1 MTAGTGER
9 FRQLSDPGQPHVEAL
24 FAPYDGPVV
33 DVAGATDDG
42 AWIPTAYSRGPWAR
56 DSLHG
61 GPVAALMT
69 RAAELVDAPVP
80 TRLARITIELL
91 RPVSFVPVVID
102 VDLVRPGKKVSTLD
116 LVMRAADDPDVVY
129 ALGRAQR
136 IRTVDVEFPDPTVD
150 EVPPM
155 PDVSTLIDPWPGVG
169 DVTFH
174 ANAVEHRF
182 VRGHFSQQGPA
193 LDWMRML
200 VSVVP
205 GEVASGWQRAA
216 AFSDFTNGLSSI
228 VPFDG
233 TSIFIN
239 PDLTVHL
246 WREPEGEWLCSD
258 AVTRASGTGVG
269 LSQTSLWDQHGRI
282 GTALQSL
289 FLDRS

>member
-1 MTAGTGER
+1 MDSPFT
-9 FRQLSDPGQPHVEAL
+9 QISDPGQTHVGAL
-24 FAPYDGPVV
+24 FAPHDGPSVE
-33 DVAGATDDG
+33 VAGATVDR
-42 AWIPTAYSRGPWAR
+42 AWVPTAYSRGPWSP

-80 TRLARITIELL
+80 TRLARMTVELL
-91 RPVSFVPVVID
+91 RPVSFVPLVVD
-102 VDLVRPGKKVSTLD
+102 VQVVRPGKKVSTLD
-116 LVMRAADDPDVVY
+116 LVMRAADDPEMVY

-136 IRTVDVEFPDPTVD
+136 IRTADVVFDDSTID
-150 EVPPM
+150 DVPPL
-155 PDVSTLIDPWPGVG
+155 PGSATPVEPWPGVG
-169 DVTFH
+169 EVTFH

-182 VRGHFSQQGPA
+182 VRGHFTQLGPA

-246 WREPEGEWLCSD
+246 WREPQGEWICSD
-258 AVTRASGTGVG
+258 AVTRASDTGVG
-269 LSQTSLWDQHGRI
+269 LSQTALWDRQGRI
-282 GTALQSL
+282 GTGLQSL
-289 FLDRS
+289 FLDRM